1 MLPIYSWGI
10 SYLQMY
16 HLFFPTDV
24 SFTRHTYVPFMLL
37 TNVSFMLP
45 TDVSYMRHTYVPFM
59 LPTDVSFMLPTD
71 VSFTRHTY
79 LPFMLPRDV
88 SFMQYTFVPFM
99 LPTDISFLLPRDVSF
114 MRHTYVP
121 FMLPT
126 DVPMYHKISFCY
138 RPLVKSNI
146 GSYLTLCIYLPVKW
160 VTLTSPF
167 LSSFHL
173 SFVTSLLSILN
184 NYPRQVLSLIF
195 PFALMSLFP
204 DFFHLVQFF
213 CSAHLF
219 LPHYIVLILTLLAT
233 RTSSSSSSSFYSSRR
248 CCSSI
253 FNPFLKRAS
262 SWLCRLNGLYKIL
275 FKYHKTMISC

>member
-1 MLPIYSWGI
+1 MLPYRCIIYAT
-10 SYLQMY
+10 YLCAIY
-16 HLFFPTDV
+16 AAYKCIIYV
-24 SFTRHTYVPFMLL
+24 TYRCII
-37 TNVSFMLP
+37 
-45 TDVSYMRHTYVPFM
+45 YATY
-59 LPTDVSFMLPTD
+59 LCSIYAAYTDVSFMLPTD